1 MRTDADDDAASYG
14 EGCADFYDEIYPP
27 PSRTALSCLKRL
39 AGDGPLLEAGVGTGR
54 YALPLAAHGIAVHG
68 IDASAAMLA
77 VLKRKAGSPAIG
89 MTLGDFSRVAVPG
102 RFSLVVCLVD
112 TLSLLPDAQRQ
123 AQAVAR
129 FAAALLPHGHLLLE
143 TTFAAHDE
151 APRENVDI
159 ALSTRHG
166 PRTYRVRRSALD
178 AQLLDDWAADAG
190 LERIARWRNWR
201 GEDWN
206 GERSPALSLYRR
218 KDR

>member
-1 MRTDADDDAASYG
+1 MRTDADDDAACYG
-14 EGCADFYDEIYPP
+14 DGCADFYDEIYPP

-54 YALPLAAHGIAVHG
+54 YALPLAAHGIPVHG

-77 VLKRKAGSPAIG
+77 VLRRKPGAAAIG
-89 MTLGDFSRVAVPG
+89 ITLGDFSRVAAPG

-112 TLSLLPDAQRQ
+112 TLSLLPDARRQ

-143 TTFAAHDE
+143 TTFSMSDE
-151 APRENVDI
+151 ATTRNVDI
-159 ALSTRHG
+159 ALSTRSG
-166 PRTYRVRRSALD
+166 LRMYRVRRSALD

-190 LERIARWRNWR
+190 LERIARWRDWR

-206 GERSPALSLYRR
+206 GECSPALSLYRR